1 MAHLGTEL
9 FKSAAGIDLLHVPF
23 QGTAPGVTALISGTV
38 DLMIVPAGTAEQQR
52 KAGKLKILAI
62 AGPARSSAV
71 ADVPTTA
78 ETGYPSVIVQQ
89 WFGLVM
95 PKGSQDAI
103 KGKLAAAFSRALA
116 QKETADSIA
125 SEGGEPLPI
134 SGEQFRE
141 FAQGESMRWRKVIA
155 DARIQLQ

>member
-1 MAHLGTEL
+1 
-9 FKSAAGIDLLHVPF
+9 LLHARG
-23 QGTAPGVTALISGTV
+23 QCDAALISGTV

-62 AGPARSSAV
+62 AGPARSAPV

-116 QKETADSIA
+116 QKETADWIA
-125 SEGGEPLPI
+125 SEGASRYPSAASSSRSSHRASRCAG
-134 SGEQFRE
+134 
-141 FAQGESMRWRKVIA
+141 
-155 DARIQLQ
+155 AR